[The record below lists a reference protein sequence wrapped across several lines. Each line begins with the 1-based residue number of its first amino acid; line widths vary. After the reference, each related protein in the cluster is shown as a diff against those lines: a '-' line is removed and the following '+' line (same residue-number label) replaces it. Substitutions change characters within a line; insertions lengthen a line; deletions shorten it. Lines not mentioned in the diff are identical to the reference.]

1 VGRERGSTVEF
12 AERLPRRAVAAP
24 QARALVSEALGAE
37 GDGCGHDLSLVVT
50 ELVAN
55 AVRHGRG
62 RRIELRIRT
71 LDGTVRVEVE
81 NRCWTARPRPRLL
94 TTTRPDGRG
103 LSLVAAFSERW
114 GVESARGGRT
124 RVWAEVRP
132 GD

>member
-1 VGRERGSTVEF
+1 VEF

-24 QARALVSEALGAE
+24 QARALVSKALGVECDA
-37 GDGCGHDLSLVVT
+37 CGHDLSLVLT

-62 RRIELRIRT
+62 RRIELRVRALDDTIRI
-71 LDGTVRVEVE
+71 EVE
-81 NRCWTARPRPRLL
+81 NRCWTARPRPLPPAV
-94 TTTRPDGRG
+94 TRPSGRG
-103 LSLVAAFSERW
+103 LSLVAAFSECW
-114 GVESARGGRT
+114 GVESARRGRT

>member
-1 VGRERGSTVEF
+1 VEID
-12 AERLPRRAVAAP
+12 ERLPRRAVAAP
-24 QARALVSEALGAE
+24 QARALVSEALGGGCDA
-37 GDGCGHDLSLVVT
+37 CGHDLSLVIT

-62 RRIELRIRT
+62 RRIALRMRA

-81 NRCWTARPRPRLL
+81 NRRWTARPRARVL

-114 GVESARGGRT
+114 GVESARRGRT

-132 GD
+132 DI